1 MMRRVSYSV
10 FYAMRVS
17 FVTVLLLCFTLAPL
31 LVLFNL
37 FNSAEDRNM
46 AHVEKKTLLIKD
58 LIYRLVAG
66 VG

>member
-31 LVLFNL
+31 LVLINL

-46 AHVEKKTLLIKD
+46 AHVEKKL
-58 LIYRLVAG
+58 Y
-66 VG
+66 

>member
-17 FVTVLLLCFTLAPL
+17 FVTVLLCFTLAPL

-46 AHVEKKTLLIKD
+46 AHVEKKILLIKD
-58 LIYRLVAG
+58 RIYRLVAG

>member
-1 MMRRVSYSV
+1 
-10 FYAMRVS
+10 MRVS

-46 AHVEKKTLLIKD
+46 AHVEKKILLIKD
-58 LIYRLVAG
+58 RIYRLVAG